1 MAIPNIKN
9 FILYENKALDSKA
22 WNTNWQKVVNLF
34 TSGQADVKFKSVE
47 ISQDG
52 GLVNNGSFTQNGN
65 LTVVGNAEITGNL
78 QVNGILSGDG
88 SGLTGVVSSAQISYT
103 PFCVNSG
110 NVDLNGIGDLFN
122 YSSGVSTSIQF
133 KVGDGT
139 TYKPITF
146 TNAKG
151 KTTTLNAINSYDL
164 SQTDNGTYIVYIT
177 ENATAVTLTD
187 KDAKIYRQPSA
198 PSNPSG
204 TDIWFDTSSEGLKS
218 YIRQSGT
225 WVDAN
230 IVPLGTVTVAN
241 HQINSATTFI
251 YNWNGY
257 NVNIGDCI
265 NLQKN
270 QYPSVCV
277 QSYELNGTWYRIY
290 SDGWVVQGG
299 ITEGGSSGNR
309 YITLPIE
316 MKYDNYCITLS
327 AGIGTGSGSTNN
339 TVEDITTTGFKIWSG
354 SPSYY
359 TWKVEGIMK

>member
-1 MAIPNIKN
+1 MIPSIKDLAMYVNKKLTELDWNNN
-9 FILYENKALDSKA
+9 FQKIV
-22 WNTNWQKVVNLF
+22 NWL
-34 TSGQADVKFKSVE
+34 TSGNTDVNFKSVE

-52 GLVNNGSFTQNGN
+52 GLVNNGSLTQNGN
-65 LTVVGNAEITGNL
+65 LTVGGNAEITGNL
-78 QVNGILSGDG
+78 QVNGVLSGDG
-88 SGLTGVVSSAQISYT
+88 SGLTGVISSAQISYT

-110 NVDLNGIGDLFN
+110 NLDVNGKGDLIRTD
-122 YSSGVSTSIQF
+122 GVQTSIQF
-133 KVGDGT
+133 KVDDGT
-139 TYKPITF
+139 SYKPITF

-270 QYPSVCV
+270 QYPIVCV

-299 ITEGGSSGNR
+299 ITEGGSSGDR
-309 YITLPIE
+309 YITFPIE

-327 AGIGTGSGSTNN
+327 AGFGTGSGSTNN
-339 TVEDITTTGFKIWSG
+339 TVEDVTTTGFKIFSG

>member
-1 MAIPNIKN
+1 MIPSIKD
-9 FILYENKALDSKA
+9 FAMYVNKKLTEID
-22 WNTNWQKVVNLF
+22 WNNNWQKVVNLF
-34 TSGQADVKFKSVE
+34 TSGQADVNFKSVE

-65 LTVVGNAEITGNL
+65 LTVGGNAEITGNL
-78 QVNGILSGDG
+78 QVNGTLSGDG
-88 SGLTGVVSSAQISYT
+88 SGLTGVISSAQISYT

-110 NVDLNGIGDLFN
+110 NLDVNGKGDLIRTD
-122 YSSGVSTSIQF
+122 GVQTSIQF
-133 KVGDGT
+133 KVDDGT
-139 TYKPITF
+139 SYKPITF

-270 QYPSVCV
+270 QYPIVCV
-277 QSYELNGTWYRIY
+277 QSYELNGTWYMIF
-290 SDGWVVQGG
+290 SNGWVFQGG
-299 ITEGGSSGNR
+299 ITESGASGNR

-327 AGIGTGSGSTNN
+327 AGIGSSSGSTNN

-359 TWKVEGIMK
+359 TWQVSGKMK

>member
-1 MAIPNIKN
+1 MIPSIKD
-9 FILYENKALDSKA
+9 FAMYVNKKLTEID

-34 TSGQADVKFKSVE
+34 TSGQADVNFKSVE

-52 GLVNNGSFTQNGN
+52 GLVNNGSLTQNGN
-65 LTVVGNAEITGNL
+65 LTVGGNAEITGNL

-88 SGLTGVVSSAQISYT
+88 SGLTGVISSAQISYT

-110 NVDLNGIGDLFN
+110 NLDVNGKGDLIRTD
-122 YSSGVSTSIQF
+122 GVQTSIQF
-133 KVGDGT
+133 KVDDGT
-139 TYKPITF
+139 SYKPITF

-270 QYPSVCV
+270 QYPRVCV
-277 QSYELNGTWYRIY
+277 QSYELNGTWYRVY
-290 SDGWVVQGG
+290 SDGWCEQGG
-299 ITEGGSSGNR
+299 ITGNNSSG
-309 YITLPIE
+309 YSDVSLPIE
-316 MKYDNYCITLS
+316 MKWDNYCVMLS
-327 AGIGTGSGSTNN
+327 AGIGSGSGSTNN
-339 TVEDITTTGFKIWSG
+339 TIEDITTTGFKIWSG
-354 SPSYY
+354 SPSMYR
-359 TWKVEGIMK
+359 WEVKGIMK